1 MDSLGGLS
9 DTLPRGSAMEA
20 TEKELQTAFRQSALA
35 LTGLFKVGKK
45 ATRRAY
51 SAGKKEA
58 LQDVLEFLQASL
70 DHPLVHGE
78 ASSLSGPPGQLNV
91 ERLIDYICARQ
102 ETLQA
107 EEEGDQDEE
116 EASSAP
122 APQHPTNQ
130 STSNQHSRPS
140 AGGGSRS
147 ASSLFA
153 SRSSAAASTAVST
166 SASTPA
172 PLRPQSAPPS
182 RSTIA
187 TSPIVSTSAPS
198 SPPFSTSTAP
208 QFRNHPA
215 PFAAQRP
222 SLFSQSSAT
231 ASTPS
236 SPLASGSMSPTSTSG
251 SGSGTVT
258 RRRSNICSGANPN
271 SARRNASGRSS
282 SSTSG
287 SRDRNL
293 DASAGSPSASSSS
306 TVVDAALGSSVGAM
320 KRRFHTVSV
329 ADLVDLERQQESGTA
344 AVVRAKPAANAE
356 GGELDAH
363 PGDGSEDIDMEMD
376 GWDGVGERP
385 PKRVLRSR

>member
-51 SAGKKEA
+51 IAGKKEA

-70 DHPLVHGE
+70 DHPLVHSE
-78 ASSLSGPPGQLNV
+78 TSSLSGPPGQLNV
-91 ERLIDYICARQ
+91 ARLIDYICARQ

-116 EASSAP
+116 ESSTAP
-122 APQHPTNQ
+122 SPHHPTTHSTSTQHP
-130 STSNQHSRPS
+130 RPS
-140 AGGGSRS
+140 AGGSSRS

-153 SRSSAAASTAVST
+153 SRSSAAASTAAAPST
-166 SASTPA
+166 AA

-182 RSTIA
+182 RLSIA
-187 TSPIVSTSAPS
+187 TSPIASTSAPS
-198 SPPFSTSTAP
+198 SPPLSTSTTP
-208 QFRNHPA
+208 QFRDHPA

-222 SLFSQSSAT
+222 SFFSQSSAT
-231 ASTPS
+231 ACAPS
-236 SPLASGSMSPTSTSG
+236 SPLASGSMAPTSTSG
-251 SGSGTVT
+251 SGT
-258 RRRSNICSGANPN
+258 RRRSNIGSGANANP
-271 SARRNASGRSS
+271 ARKSASGRSS

-287 SRDRNL
+287 SRDRSNNI
-293 DASAGSPSASSSS
+293 DASAGSPSSSSPS
-306 TVVDAALGSSVGAM
+306 AIVDAALGSSVGAM

-329 ADLVDLERQQESGTA
+329 AELVDLERQQESGTA
-344 AVVRAKPAANAE
+344 AVVLAKPAASALE

-363 PGDGSEDIDMEMD
+363 EGDGSEDIDMEMD

-385 PKRVLRSR
+385 PKRVLRTR